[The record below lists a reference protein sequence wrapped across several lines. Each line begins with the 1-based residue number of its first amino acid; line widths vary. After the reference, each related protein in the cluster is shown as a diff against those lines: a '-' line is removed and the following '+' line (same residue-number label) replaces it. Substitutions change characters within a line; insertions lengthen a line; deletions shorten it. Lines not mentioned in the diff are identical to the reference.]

1 MAVQD
6 LLSQDEIDALLHGVD
21 DGLVETEVEATPG
34 SVKSYDLTSQDRIVR
49 GRMPTL
55 EMINERFAR
64 YTRISMFNLLRRSAD
79 VAVGGVQVMKFGE
92 YVHSLY
98 VPTSLNLVKM
108 KPLRGTALFILDAKL
123 VFKLVDN
130 FFGGDGRHAKIEG
143 REFTPTELRVVRMVL
158 EQAFVD
164 LKEAWQAVL
173 EMNFEYV
180 NSEVN
185 PAMANI
191 VSPSEVVVVST
202 FHIELDGG
210 GGDLH
215 ITMPYSMIEPI
226 REMLDA
232 GFQSDRRPGRAL
244 DQGPARGRA
253 GRPGTARRHR
263 GPPPAQAARHP
274 AHAAGRRDPGGDAG
288 THGDA
293 RQRRAR
299 LQGQAGRP
307 QGQPGAT
314 DSRSGRALA
323 LIASPEK
330 TNHGRRRKSDHRG
343 TGTGRRVG
351 GGAGRGGRRQPGRHR
366 CADGPG
372 RRDPVAEPS
381 TPRAPMEEFGASP
394 KAPTISGLEG
404 PNLDVILDIPV
415 TISME
420 VGHTDI
426 SIRNLLQLNQG
437 SVIELD
443 RLAGEPLDVLV
454 NGTLI
459 AHGEVV
465 VVNESSASA

>member
-6 LLSQDEIDALLHGVD
+6 LLSQDEIDAVLHGVD
-21 DGLVETEVEATPG
+21 DGLVQTDTAAEPG

-64 YTRISMFNLLRRSAD
+64 YTRISMFNMLRRSAD

-98 VPTSLNLVKM
+98 VPTSLNLVKI

-164 LKEAWQAVL
+164 LKEAWQAIMEV
-173 EMNFEYV
+173 NFEYI

-191 VSPSEVVVVST
+191 VGPSEAIVVST

-215 ITMPYSMIEPI
+215 VTMPYSMIEPV

-232 GFQSDRRPGRAL
+232 GFQSDLDDQDERWVNAL
-244 DQGPARGRA
+244 RQDVLDVDVPIGA
-253 GRPGTARRHR
+253 TVARRQLR
-263 GPPPAQAARHP
+263 L
-274 AHAAGRRDPGGDAG
+274 RDIL
-288 THGDA
+288 HM
-293 RQRRAR
+293 
-299 LQGQAGRP
+299 
-307 QGQPGAT
+307 QPG
-314 DSRSGRALA
+314 DIIPVEMPEEMIMRANGVPAFKVKMGSHKGNLA
-323 LIASPEK
+323 L
-330 TNHGRRRKSDHRG
+330 
-343 TGTGRRVG
+343 
-351 GGAGRGGRRQPGRHR
+351 Q
-366 CADGPG
+366 
-372 RRDPVAEPS
+372 
-381 TPRAPMEEFGASP
+381 
-394 KAPTISGLEG
+394 
-404 PNLDVILDIPV
+404 
-415 TISME
+415 
-420 VGHTDI
+420 
-426 SIRNLLQLNQG
+426 
-437 SVIELD
+437 VIEPIE
-443 RLAGEPLDVLV
+443 RR
-454 NGTLI
+454 
-459 AHGEVV
+459 
-465 VVNESSASA
+465 

>member
-21 DGLVETEVEATPG
+21 DGLVETETDADPS

-108 KPLRGTALFILDAKL
+108 KPLRGTSLFILDAKL

-158 EQAFVD
+158 DQAFVD
-164 LKEAWQAVL
+164 LAEAWHAV
-173 EMNFEYV
+173 MDVNFEYI

-185 PAMANI
+185 PALANI

-232 GFQSDRRPGRAL
+232 GFQSDVDDQDERWIKALREDILDVSVPVGATVVRRQLKLRDILHMQPGDVIPVEMPEHMIMRAN
-244 DQGPARGRA
+244 GVPAFKAKLGSHK
-253 GRPGTARRHR
+253 GNLSLQILEPIE
-263 GPPPAQAARHP
+263 
-274 AHAAGRRDPGGDAG
+274 
-288 THGDA
+288 
-293 RQRRAR
+293 RQR
-299 LQGQAGRP
+299 
-307 QGQPGAT
+307 
-314 DSRSGRALA
+314 
-323 LIASPEK
+323 
-330 TNHGRRRKSDHRG
+330 
-343 TGTGRRVG
+343 
-351 GGAGRGGRRQPGRHR
+351 
-366 CADGPG
+366 
-372 RRDPVAEPS
+372 
-381 TPRAPMEEFGASP
+381 
-394 KAPTISGLEG
+394 
-404 PNLDVILDIPV
+404 
-415 TISME
+415 
-420 VGHTDI
+420 
-426 SIRNLLQLNQG
+426 
-437 SVIELD
+437 
-443 RLAGEPLDVLV
+443 
-454 NGTLI
+454 
-459 AHGEVV
+459 
-465 VVNESSASA
+465 

>member
-21 DGLVETEVEATPG
+21 DGLVQAETAAEPG

-98 VPTSLNLVKM
+98 VPTSLNLVKI

-143 REFTPTELRVVRMVL
+143 REFTPTDLRVVRMVL
-158 EQAFVD
+158 EQAFID
-164 LKEAWQAVL
+164 LKEAWQAIMEV
-173 EMNFEYV
+173 NFEYI

-191 VSPSEVVVVST
+191 VGPSEAIVVST

-215 ITMPYSMIEPI
+215 VTMPYSMIEPV

-232 GFQSDRRPGRAL
+232 GFQSDLDDQDERWSKAL
-244 DQGPARGRA
+244 REDVLDVSVPLSA
-253 GRPGTARRHR
+253 TVARRQLRLRDILHMQPGDVIPIELEDELVMR
-263 GPPPAQAARHP
+263 ANGVPSFKVKLGSHKGNLALQVVEPI
-274 AHAAGRRDPGGDAG
+274 GRR
-288 THGDA
+288 
-293 RQRRAR
+293 
-299 LQGQAGRP
+299 
-307 QGQPGAT
+307 
-314 DSRSGRALA
+314 
-323 LIASPEK
+323 
-330 TNHGRRRKSDHRG
+330 
-343 TGTGRRVG
+343 
-351 GGAGRGGRRQPGRHR
+351 
-366 CADGPG
+366 
-372 RRDPVAEPS
+372 
-381 TPRAPMEEFGASP
+381 
-394 KAPTISGLEG
+394 
-404 PNLDVILDIPV
+404 
-415 TISME
+415 
-420 VGHTDI
+420 
-426 SIRNLLQLNQG
+426 
-437 SVIELD
+437 
-443 RLAGEPLDVLV
+443 
-454 NGTLI
+454 
-459 AHGEVV
+459 
-465 VVNESSASA
+465 

>member
-21 DGLVETEVEATPG
+21 DGLVQAETAAEPG

-64 YTRISMFNLLRRSAD
+64 YTRISMFNMLRRSAD

-98 VPTSLNLVKM
+98 VPTSLNLVKI

-158 EQAFVD
+158 EQAFID
-164 LKEAWQAVL
+164 LKEAWQAIMEV
-173 EMNFEYV
+173 NFEYI

-191 VSPSEVVVVST
+191 VGPSEAIVVST

-215 ITMPYSMIEPI
+215 VTMPYSMIEPV

-232 GFQSDRRPGRAL
+232 GFQSDLDDQDERWVKAL
-244 DQGPARGRA
+244 REDLLDVDVPLSA
-253 GRPGTARRHR
+253 TVARRQLRLRDILHMQPGDVIPIELEDELIMR
-263 GPPPAQAARHP
+263 ANGVPSFKVKLGSHKGNLALQVVEPI
-274 AHAAGRRDPGGDAG
+274 GRR
-288 THGDA
+288 
-293 RQRRAR
+293 
-299 LQGQAGRP
+299 
-307 QGQPGAT
+307 
-314 DSRSGRALA
+314 
-323 LIASPEK
+323 
-330 TNHGRRRKSDHRG
+330 
-343 TGTGRRVG
+343 
-351 GGAGRGGRRQPGRHR
+351 
-366 CADGPG
+366 
-372 RRDPVAEPS
+372 
-381 TPRAPMEEFGASP
+381 
-394 KAPTISGLEG
+394 
-404 PNLDVILDIPV
+404 
-415 TISME
+415 
-420 VGHTDI
+420 
-426 SIRNLLQLNQG
+426 
-437 SVIELD
+437 
-443 RLAGEPLDVLV
+443 
-454 NGTLI
+454 
-459 AHGEVV
+459 
-465 VVNESSASA
+465 

>member
-21 DGLVETEVEATPG
+21 DGLVQTDNAAEPG

-64 YTRISMFNLLRRSAD
+64 YTRISMFNMLRRSAD

-98 VPTSLNLVKM
+98 VPTSLNLVKI

-158 EQAFVD
+158 EQAFTD
-164 LKEAWQAVL
+164 LKEAWQAIMEV
-173 EMNFEYV
+173 NFEYI

-191 VSPSEVVVVST
+191 VGPSEAVVVST

-215 ITMPYSMIEPI
+215 VTMPYSMIEPV

-232 GFQSDRRPGRAL
+232 GFQSDLDDQDERWVKAL
-244 DQGPARGRA
+244 REDVLDVDVPLSA
-253 GRPGTARRHR
+253 TVARRQLR
-263 GPPPAQAARHP
+263 L
-274 AHAAGRRDPGGDAG
+274 RDIL
-288 THGDA
+288 HM
-293 RQRRAR
+293 
-299 LQGQAGRP
+299 
-307 QGQPGAT
+307 QPG
-314 DSRSGRALA
+314 DVIPVELPDEMVMRANGVPAFKVKLGSHKGNLA
-323 LIASPEK
+323 L
-330 TNHGRRRKSDHRG
+330 
-343 TGTGRRVG
+343 
-351 GGAGRGGRRQPGRHR
+351 Q
-366 CADGPG
+366 
-372 RRDPVAEPS
+372 
-381 TPRAPMEEFGASP
+381 
-394 KAPTISGLEG
+394 
-404 PNLDVILDIPV
+404 
-415 TISME
+415 
-420 VGHTDI
+420 
-426 SIRNLLQLNQG
+426 
-437 SVIELD
+437 VIEPIE
-443 RLAGEPLDVLV
+443 RR
-454 NGTLI
+454 
-459 AHGEVV
+459 
-465 VVNESSASA
+465 

>member
-21 DGLVETEVEATPG
+21 DGLVQTENAAEPG

-64 YTRISMFNLLRRSAD
+64 YTRISMFNMLRRSAD

-98 VPTSLNLVKM
+98 VPTSLNLVKI

-164 LKEAWQAVL
+164 LKEAWQAIMEV
-173 EMNFEYV
+173 NFEYI

-191 VSPSEVVVVST
+191 VGPSEAIVVST

-215 ITMPYSMIEPI
+215 VTMPYSMIEPV

-232 GFQSDRRPGRAL
+232 GFQSDLDDQDERWINAL
-244 DQGPARGRA
+244 RQDVLDVDVPIGA
-253 GRPGTARRHR
+253 TVARRQLR
-263 GPPPAQAARHP
+263 L
-274 AHAAGRRDPGGDAG
+274 RDIL
-288 THGDA
+288 HM
-293 RQRRAR
+293 
-299 LQGQAGRP
+299 
-307 QGQPGAT
+307 QPG
-314 DSRSGRALA
+314 DIIPVEMPGDMIMRANGVPAFKVKMGSHKGNLA
-323 LIASPEK
+323 L
-330 TNHGRRRKSDHRG
+330 
-343 TGTGRRVG
+343 
-351 GGAGRGGRRQPGRHR
+351 Q
-366 CADGPG
+366 
-372 RRDPVAEPS
+372 
-381 TPRAPMEEFGASP
+381 
-394 KAPTISGLEG
+394 
-404 PNLDVILDIPV
+404 
-415 TISME
+415 
-420 VGHTDI
+420 
-426 SIRNLLQLNQG
+426 
-437 SVIELD
+437 VIEPIE
-443 RLAGEPLDVLV
+443 RR
-454 NGTLI
+454 
-459 AHGEVV
+459 
-465 VVNESSASA
+465 

>member
-6 LLSQDEIDALLHGVD
+6 LLSQDEIDALLYGVD
-21 DGLVETEVEATPG
+21 DGLVQAETAAEPG

-98 VPTSLNLVKM
+98 VPTSLNLVKI

-158 EQAFVD
+158 EQAFID
-164 LKEAWQAVL
+164 LKEAWQAIMEV
-173 EMNFEYV
+173 NFEYI

-191 VSPSEVVVVST
+191 VGPSEAIVVST

-215 ITMPYSMIEPI
+215 VTMPYSMIEPV

-232 GFQSDRRPGRAL
+232 GFQSDLDDQDERWSKAL
-244 DQGPARGRA
+244 REDVLDVSVPLSA
-253 GRPGTARRHR
+253 TVARRQLRLRDILHMQPGDVIPIELEDELVMR
-263 GPPPAQAARHP
+263 ANGVPSFKVKLGSHKGNLALQVVEPI
-274 AHAAGRRDPGGDAG
+274 GRR
-288 THGDA
+288 
-293 RQRRAR
+293 
-299 LQGQAGRP
+299 
-307 QGQPGAT
+307 
-314 DSRSGRALA
+314 
-323 LIASPEK
+323 
-330 TNHGRRRKSDHRG
+330 
-343 TGTGRRVG
+343 
-351 GGAGRGGRRQPGRHR
+351 
-366 CADGPG
+366 
-372 RRDPVAEPS
+372 
-381 TPRAPMEEFGASP
+381 
-394 KAPTISGLEG
+394 
-404 PNLDVILDIPV
+404 
-415 TISME
+415 
-420 VGHTDI
+420 
-426 SIRNLLQLNQG
+426 
-437 SVIELD
+437 
-443 RLAGEPLDVLV
+443 
-454 NGTLI
+454 
-459 AHGEVV
+459 
-465 VVNESSASA
+465 

>member
-21 DGLVETEVEATPG
+21 DGLVQTEMAAEPG

-64 YTRISMFNLLRRSAD
+64 YTRISMFNMLRRSAD

-98 VPTSLNLVKM
+98 VPTSLNLVKI

-158 EQAFVD
+158 EQAFID
-164 LKEAWQAVL
+164 LKEAWQAIMEV
-173 EMNFEYV
+173 NFEYI

-191 VSPSEVVVVST
+191 VGPSEAIVVST

-215 ITMPYSMIEPI
+215 VTMPYSMIEPV

-232 GFQSDRRPGRAL
+232 GFQSDLDDQDERWVKAL
-244 DQGPARGRA
+244 REDLLDVDVPLSA
-253 GRPGTARRHR
+253 TVARRQLR
-263 GPPPAQAARHP
+263 L
-274 AHAAGRRDPGGDAG
+274 RDILHMAPGDIIPVELPEELIM
-288 THGDA
+288 
-293 RQRRAR
+293 RANGVPSFKVK
-299 LQGQAGRP
+299 LGSHKGN
-307 QGQPGAT
+307 
-314 DSRSGRALA
+314 LA
-323 LIASPEK
+323 LQVVEPI
-330 TNHGRRRKSDHRG
+330 NRR
-343 TGTGRRVG
+343 
-351 GGAGRGGRRQPGRHR
+351 
-366 CADGPG
+366 
-372 RRDPVAEPS
+372 
-381 TPRAPMEEFGASP
+381 
-394 KAPTISGLEG
+394 
-404 PNLDVILDIPV
+404 
-415 TISME
+415 
-420 VGHTDI
+420 
-426 SIRNLLQLNQG
+426 
-437 SVIELD
+437 
-443 RLAGEPLDVLV
+443 
-454 NGTLI
+454 
-459 AHGEVV
+459 
-465 VVNESSASA
+465 